1 MSKRELKRQM
11 LFDELNHWDLFIA
24 TQESSDVMSALATI
38 ANELPWR
45 FVMRIINKLQRKR
58 GLVNEIR
65 FERL

>member
-24 TQESSDVMSALATI
+24 TQESSDAMSALATI